1 MEEKRKKKRNHKQGR
16 PSVFTPDTI
25 QKLEYAYSIGCTD
38 TESALYA
45 DVSLSAL
52 YNYIANNPDF
62 KERRD
67 VLKRKPILLA
77 KKTVY
82 DSMAEGDTVTA
93 KWLLEHKASDE
104 FNTRSEVAVTADGVL
119 SIEERSKALTDFL
132 KQFSGE

>member
-1 MEEKRKKKRNHKQGR
+1 MEEKRKNKKNHKKGR

-45 DVSLSAL
+45 NISLSAL
-52 YNYIANNPDF
+52 YNYISNNPDF
-62 KERRD
+62 KESRD
-67 VLKRKPILLA
+67 MLKRKPVLLA

-82 DSMAEGDTVTA
+82 DSMEDGDTVTA

-104 FNTRSEVAVTADGVL
+104 YNTRSEVAVTGDGVL
-119 SIEERSKALTDFL
+119 SIEERSEALGDFL